1 MRMCPFDRLPV
12 CPGHAMPSPHCTFSP
27 FDRPSFDFAAPC
39 VLCPSFFF
47 SASKPMGSNLLHTHV
62 VSNFIFLHYWRSMQK
77 TVTAGLFFMSKKN
90 KQHLSIV
97 YIVTEPSYCSIY
109 ETNQSAWLSFCL
121 LPAVVLFSGTEQQN
135 HATTW
140 SSSSC
145 RPIHHLV
152 LLM

>member
-1 MRMCPFDRLPV
+1 VPLLTV
-12 CPGHAMPSPHCTFSP
+12 CLSVVLAMPCQPIVLSLPLTFLWLCRPAYLLSFLQAKPRQQCIALFLSLHCCQCKQEFT
-27 FDRPSFDFAAPC
+27 
-39 VLCPSFFF
+39 
-47 SASKPMGSNLLHTHV
+47 G
-62 VSNFIFLHYWRSMQK
+62 
-77 TVTAGLFFMSKKN
+77 GLFFMSKKED
-90 KQHLSIV
+90 KGTV
-97 YIVTEPSYCSIY
+97 YMSLPTYYSIY
-109 ETNQSAWLSFCL
+109 ETNQSEWLSFCL